1 MSIIKKLQIAGVS
14 DSLAAA
20 IMGDIA
26 DGLVSTGST
35 QSSAYRINAD
45 VSRFVV
51 VPIETGA
58 ILPVSSVKLD
68 KIEVINAG
76 NNALMLYP
84 SVDERI
90 GTSPLNSPIS
100 VAAGSAI
107 TLRKVSDGG
116 WAVVSNYIVSS
127 SLASIASIAVI
138 NEIYVSTAGNDV
150 NSGSVSSPFLTINKA
165 LNHIRGAT
173 NGGAWRINVG
183 AGTYSEEVVCSE
195 YVGSYR
201 DSTYGDSVVFIT
213 GASAATTIISC
224 PTSFG
229 TTVRLGYVDAVY
241 VLDKLTIT
249 SSTTNVVGL
258 RVINS
263 NVYLLDVDF
272 SNLSTAINA
281 SSNSSCFWSAG
292 TANSIS
298 NCTSCFSVSNSSR
311 LTVSKNLTAT
321 FSGSFAQSLNS
332 SFFNITT
339 GVQLNLSASSGTA
352 NSAFSVLVGGN
363 IVLGANS
370 VINCTSIKD
379 VVVGN
384 NNGLIRSIGNVSF
397 NLTDCTNGLGTLNG
411 SSIFEE
417 TGALNTYTTSGTTPA
432 QYVTN
437 DAAIIASQN
446 AIFATGGWIRKHRN
460 ISDSAALLENRSPLV
475 GSNNWTLG
483 AGATLDTTAET
494 LSMTVGNT
502 ATFAHNRRAVGS
514 EIICKIAYSGTTTD
528 PAHIWADI
536 GMNDASRH
544 GFHAQ
549 LRGDGQLTVWRLP
562 GWVGFGTVSASTSGT
577 WVRLSLSSLTSV
589 EAWYSTSTN
598 RPASESQWA
607 FVGRIDLS
615 ADATALAG
623 ALAGTITSNLL
634 TDTAATGT
642 AVYSDLS
649 VRGVSV

>member
-1 MSIIKKLQIAGVS
+1 MSALEDIIGS
-14 DSLAAA
+14 
-20 IMGDIA
+20 
-26 DGLVSTGST
+26 GL
-35 QSSAYRINAD
+35 
-45 VSRFVV
+45 
-51 VPIETGA
+51 
-58 ILPVSSVKLD
+58 
-68 KIEVINAG
+68 
-76 NNALMLYP
+76 
-84 SVDERI
+84 
-90 GTSPLNSPIS
+90 SPLSAKSIVNAIS
-100 VAAGSAI
+100 GSYVPFASVGSI
-107 TLRKVSDGG
+107 SD
-116 WAVVSNYIVSS
+116 
-127 SLASIASIAVI
+127 
-138 NEIYVSTAGNDV
+138 IYVST
-150 NSGSVSSPFLTINKA
+150 SGDDSNNGSISSPFRTINKA
-165 LNHIRGAT
+165 LNYIRGAT

-183 AGTYSEEVVCSE
+183 AGTYSEDVVCSE

-229 TTVRLGYVDAVY
+229 TTVRIGYVDAVY

-263 NVYLLDVDF
+263 DVYLLDVDF
-272 SNLSTAINA
+272 ASLSTAINA
-281 SSNSSCFWSAG
+281 SSNSNCFWSAG

-298 NCTSCFSVSNSSR
+298 NCASCFSVSNSSR
-311 LTVSKNLTAT
+311 LTISRNLTAT
-321 FSGSFAQSLNS
+321 FIASFAQSLNS
-332 SFFNITT
+332 SFVNITT
-339 GVQLNLSASSGTA
+339 GVTLNLSASTGTA
-352 NSAFSVLVGGN
+352 NSAFSALVGGN

-379 VVVGN
+379 VVAGN

-417 TGALNTYTTSGTTPA
+417 TGAANTYTASGTTPT
-432 QYVTN
+432 QYVIN
-437 DAAIIASQN
+437 DAAIITSQN
-446 AIFATGGWIRKHRN
+446 AVFAPGGWKKRHKN
-460 ISDSAALLENRSPLV
+460 ISDSASLLENRSPLV
-475 GSNNWTLG
+475 SSNNWTLG
-483 AGATLDTTAET
+483 AGATLDATAET

-528 PAHIWADI
+528 PTHIWADI

-562 GWVGFGTVSASTSGT
+562 GWIGFGTVSASTSGT
-577 WVRLSLSSLTSV
+577 WVRLSLTSLISV
-589 EAWYSTSTN
+589 EAWYSTSTD
-598 RPASESQWA
+598 RPASESQWT

-623 ALAGTITSNLL
+623 AMAGTITSNLL
-634 TDTAATGT
+634 TDTSATGT

-649 VRGVSV
+649 VRGISV